1 MRHVKKVVKSY
12 YVHWYYTS
20 HYPCGVLVV
29 EIGSYARSGIGEVV
43 HLLAAVQY
51 INCGAVIWDP
61 PKSVK
66 RSFNFTRR
74 S

>member
-1 MRHVKKVVKSY
+1 MQH
-12 YVHWYYTS
+12 TS

-29 EIGSYARSGIGEVV
+29 GIGSYARSGIGEVV
-43 HLLAAVQY
+43 DLLAAVHY
-51 INCGAVIWDP
+51 ISRGAVIWDP

-66 RSFNFTRR
+66 RSFKVTRTLL